1 MRTRILLLIFIL
13 IGVTPG
19 PSLHAQSADGTAP
32 HGRDGTESIGLS
44 RAELKDLVTT
54 VKDPETRARL
64 LTRLKGLLAATDRTG
79 KPEVAAE
86 SRIAEALSGRIDRI
100 SEELVAGAALLLD
113 TPRIAAWI
121 RDQAEHKASRDLWL
135 NVLWKSLAVLAAGLF
150 VELGARRLLSRTRNA
165 IEARARKKLQLHLLA
180 ARTSLDLVSIAS
192 FATAAYAA
200 LFLLDAGEATRA
212 VAVPLVAASVAA
224 RAAAVL
230 ALTFF
235 APGAPH
241 MRITELDDETANYL
255 ALWVRRFANIG
266 AYGYFLVEATTSLG
280 LPHGGQFLLE
290 RAVGL
295 FLALLAVIFVLQNR
309 RSVAA
314 WIRGDGGP
322 LGMLRRRFAAIWH
335 LLATVYFGSVYLV
348 WALEIRDGFEFVF
361 RATVISVAIIAA
373 AKFFTAGSRLALDKG
388 FGLRPEL
395 VRRYPGLAERANRY
409 FSALHHT
416 ISGAIAT
423 LAALAILK
431 AWGID
436 SFGWIDSEAAS
447 RVIGSLVSSAI
458 VVVVAV
464 ALWEIASS
472 AIERYL
478 ESGGN
483 GDPGSRARTLLP
495 LLRRALMIVTATV
508 IGLVLLS
515 EIGVDIG
522 PLLAGAGVVGL
533 AVGFGAQTLVKDV
546 ITGVFILAENQF
558 AVDDVVRVGDRSGV
572 VEDITIRTIRLRDL
586 KGNVHIIPFSSVS
599 TVENMTREFSRYL
612 FDIGIAY
619 REDVDE
625 VIGVLEALGE
635 ELRTDLAY
643 GGWIREPLEIMGLNE
658 LGDSAVVV
666 RARFTTDPGRQW
678 QVGRE
683 FNRRIKRRFD
693 ELGIEIPFP
702 HQTVYFGEDKGG
714 GAPPAFVRVR
724 DEKEAGAV

>member
-1 MRTRILLLIFIL
+1 MRTQILLLIFVL
-13 IGVTPG
+13 IGAAPG
-19 PSLHAQSADGTAP
+19 PPLHAQSVAGPSAQERP
-32 HGRDGTESIGLS
+32 GAASPS
-44 RAELKDLVTT
+44 RAELTDLVTEIE
-54 VKDPETRARL
+54 DPEARAKLLARL
-64 LTRLKGLLAATDRTG
+64 KALLAATEGTE
-79 KPEVAAE
+79 KPEVAEE
-86 SRIAEALSGRIDRI
+86 SGIAEAVSERIDRL
-100 SEELVAGAALLLD
+100 SEEMVAGAALLLD
-113 TPRIAAWI
+113 PSRVAAWI
-121 RDQAEHKASRDLWL
+121 RDQAERKELRDVWL
-135 NVLWKSLAVLAAGLF
+135 GVLWMSLVVLTAGLLA
-150 VELGARRLLSRTRNA
+150 ELGVRRLLSRTRSA
-165 IEARARKKLQLHLLA
+165 VEAQARERLLPRHVA

-192 FATAAYAA
+192 FAVAAYAA
-200 LFLLDAGEATRA
+200 LLLLGAGEATRA
-212 VAVPLVAASVAA
+212 VAAPLVAASVAA
-224 RAAAVL
+224 RAAVVL
-230 ALTFF
+230 ATTLF

-241 MRITELDDETANYL
+241 MRVTKLDDETANYL
-255 ALWVRRFANIG
+255 ALWIRRFANIG
-266 AYGYFLVEATTSLG
+266 AYGYFLVESTRLLG
-280 LPHGGQFLLE
+280 LPHGGQFLLG

-295 FLALLAVIFVLQNR
+295 LLTSLAIIFVLQNR
-309 RSVAA
+309 RTVAA
-314 WIRGDGGP
+314 RLRGDGRT
-322 LGMLRRRFAAIWH
+322 LGILRGRFAAVWH
-335 LLATVYFGSVYLV
+335 LLATAYFGSVYVV
-348 WALEIRDGFEFVF
+348 WALEIGNGFEFVF

-373 AKFFTAGSRLALDKG
+373 AKALTAGSRVALDRG

-395 VRRYPGLAERANRY
+395 VRRHPGLAERANRY
-409 FSALHHT
+409 FSALHHAV
-416 ISGAIAT
+416 SGTIAT
-423 LAALAILK
+423 VAVLAVLR
-431 AWGID
+431 AWGVD
-436 SFGWIDSEAAS
+436 SFGWIDSETARRA
-447 RVIGSLVSSAI
+447 IGSLVSSAI

-558 AVDDVVRVGDRSGV
+558 GVDDVVRVGDRSGV
-572 VEDITIRTIRLRDL
+572 VEDISIRTIRLRDL

-612 FDIGIAY
+612 FDIGVAY

-625 VIGVLEALGE
+625 VIGILEALGE
-635 ELRTDLAY
+635 EMRTDPAY

-678 QVGRE
+678 QIGRE

-702 HQTVYFGEDKGG
+702 HRTVYFGEEKEG
-714 GAPPAFVRVR
+714 GAPPVFVR
-724 DEKEAGAV
+724 DEREAG

>member
-13 IGVTPG
+13 VGVAPG
-19 PSLHAQSADGTAP
+19 PSIYAQSADDGAL
-32 HGRDGTESIGLS
+32 HGQNGPEAVGLS
-44 RAELKDLVTT
+44 RAELKDLATT
-54 VKDPETRARL
+54 VEDPEIRARL
-64 LTRLKGLLAATDRTG
+64 LSRIEALLAAADRTG
-79 KPEVAAE
+79 KPEAAAE
-86 SRIAEALSGRIDRI
+86 SGIANALSERIDRV

-113 TPRIAAWI
+113 VPRVAAWI
-121 RDQAEHKASRDLWL
+121 RDQVERKEARSLWL
-135 NVLWKSLAVLAAGLF
+135 NALWKSLAVLAAGLL
-150 VELGARRLLSRTRNA
+150 VELGVRRLLSRTRDA
-165 IEARARKKLQLHLLA
+165 VETRARERLQLQLLA

-192 FATAAYAA
+192 FAIAAYAA
-200 LFLLDAGEATRA
+200 LFLLGAGEATRA
-212 VAVPLVAASVAA
+212 IAAPLVAASVAA

-241 MRITELDDETANYL
+241 MRITKLGDETANYL

-266 AYGYFLVEATTSLG
+266 AYGYFLVEATMLLG
-280 LPHGGQFLLE
+280 LPHSGQFLLG
-290 RAVGL
+290 RTVGL
-295 FLALLAVIFVLQNR
+295 LLASLAIIFILQNR

-314 WIRGDGGP
+314 WIRGDGGT
-322 LGMLRRRFAAIWH
+322 LGILRRRFAAIWH
-335 LLATVYFGSVYLV
+335 VLATVYVGSVYLV
-348 WALEIRDGFEFVF
+348 WTLEIEDGFEFVF
-361 RATVISVAIIAA
+361 RATIISAVIIVA
-373 AKFFTAGSRLALDKG
+373 AKVLTAGSRLALDKG

-395 VRRYPGLAERANRY
+395 IRRYPGLAERANRY
-409 FSALHHT
+409 FSVLHHT
-416 ISGAIAT
+416 VSGAIAT
-423 LAALAILK
+423 VAVLAVLR
-431 AWGID
+431 AWGVD
-436 SFGWIDSEAAS
+436 SFGWIDSEAAH
-447 RVIGSLVSSAI
+447 RAIGSLVSSAI

-464 ALWEIASS
+464 ALWEVASS
-472 AIERYL
+472 VIERYL
-478 ESGGN
+478 EAGGN

-495 LLRRALMIVTATV
+495 LLRRVLMIVTATV
-508 IGLVLLS
+508 VGLVLLS

-546 ITGVFILAENQF
+546 ITGIFILAENQF
-558 AVDDVVRVGDRSGV
+558 AIDDVVRVGDRSGV

-599 TVENMTREFSRYL
+599 TVENMTREFSRYM
-612 FDIGIAY
+612 FDIGVAY

-625 VIGVLEALGE
+625 VIGVLETLGE
-635 ELRTDLAY
+635 ELRTDPIY

-658 LGDSAVVV
+658 LGDSAVIV

-702 HQTVYFGEDKGG
+702 HRTVFFGENKQG
-714 GAPPAFVRVR
+714 GAPPAFLRVR
-724 DEKEAGAV
+724 DDRETGTV